1 MKKEFL
7 SSILLSAIVVISAS
21 IFNSEKKESH
31 KNSTVNME
39 NR

>member
-21 IFNSEKKESH
+21 IFNSEKKELH
-31 KNSTVNME
+31 ENSTVNME